1 MIIAERLI
9 HVYLF
14 VCEHFPSLSPMIE
27 RYSNNKQP
35 AFTDEEVLT
44 IYLFG
49 ILERRF
55 TVKLLHKYIAEHW
68 LSWFP
73 VLPKYEAYNHRLG
86 ILAPLLP
93 ALLEICEHYL
103 NWSAIM
109 PDVYMIDSMPII
121 LAHGSR
127 SDGAQVARE
136 LAAKGYCPSK
146 KLWYHGI
153 KLHVIVAK
161 GHGCLPRLSAC
172 EFSSASEHDLQSLR
186 RQIYKLTQAD
196 VYGDRAYFYHDLDEQ
211 CSEKQTTIWA
221 VKPRVKGQSAL
232 PTDERLRNTSIS
244 RIRQPIESWFN
255 WLQQKTAIESAS
267 KVRSTKGLIIHALG
281 RLAAALIALI
291 FNF

>member
-153 KLHVIVAK
+153 KLHAIVAK

-281 RLAAALIALI
+281 RFAAALIALI